1 MALGLPRT
9 VIVLGL
15 VSLFNDLASEMVVPL
30 IPILLATV
38 LGAGPVALGL
48 VEGVADAVASFLK
61 LWSGRHSDWL
71 GGQRKGLTL
80 YGYAL
85 SNVARPLLGLAG
97 NWGAVLLLRG
107 IDRVGKGLRS
117 APRDALVTDTT
128 PPEIVGYAYGYH
140 RALDNA
146 GALGGS
152 LVAAAVLA
160 WSAATLPDVILWSAV
175 PGIVAVL
182 LLAFGIR
189 ETTPKTRPMDRSAL
203 PALNWAAL
211 SANMRGYLMVL
222 ALFTF
227 ARASETFIVLRGHE
241 LGINVVHLLLLWA
254 VLNLAKAVTS
264 TWGGRLADQ
273 FGRGGTMLVSWA
285 AYAVS
290 YLSFGQVG
298 HAAGLWVVTVGYG
311 LFAGLSEGAER
322 ALISD
327 FSKADERGTAFGW
340 YHLMVGI
347 TAIPAGLVFG
357 GIWHYRGAAWA
368 FSFAGLLAAVST
380 LALRFRVWPHLAKG
394 NNTFTGA

>member
-30 IPILLATV
+30 IPVLLATV

-85 SNVARPLLGLAG
+85 SNLARPLLGLAG
-97 NWGAVLLLRG
+97 SWGAVLLLRG
-107 IDRVGKGLRS
+107 VDRMGKGLRS

-160 WSAATLPDVILWSAV
+160 WSAATLPEVILWSAV
-175 PGIVAVL
+175 PGVMAVL

-189 ETTPKTRPMDRSAL
+189 ETAARTPLKERAGL
-203 PALNWAAL
+203 PPLRWSVL
-211 SANMRGYLMVL
+211 SAQMRGYLLVL

-254 VLNLAKAVTS
+254 ALNLAKAVTS
-264 TWGGRLADQ
+264 TWGGRLADE
-273 FGRGGTMLVSWA
+273 FGRGRLMLVSWA
-285 AYAVS
+285 AYGVS
-290 YLSFGQVG
+290 YVLLGQVV
-298 HAAGLWVVTVGYG
+298 HAAWLWAVTIGYG

-340 YHLMVGI
+340 YHLMVGVA
-347 TAIPAGLVFG
+347 AIPAGLVFG
-357 GIWHYRGAAWA
+357 GIWHYQGAGWA

-380 LALRFRVWPHLAKG
+380 LMLRFRVWPHP
-394 NNTFTGA
+394 GAGVG